1 MSDTVKVACIQFACG
16 ESAASDEEQVKR
28 NIEKAGKLALE
39 AAQNGAKLILLSE
52 LFERKYFCQERRYDY
67 YELAEPALTNPAV
80 VYFKDFCKKNNVV
93 MPISIF
99 EKDENVFYNSVV
111 MIDSDGEIVDIYRK
125 THIPDDHYYQ
135 EKFYFTP
142 GNTGFKVFKTSVGNV
157 GVGICWDQWFP
168 ETARCLAIKGADII
182 LYPTAIGSEPIL
194 DVDSSGHWMRTMQG
208 HSAANVIPVAAANRI
223 GTEKVNPCEENGN
236 QTSSLCFYGNSFLT
250 DETGD
255 VISKASRDKE
265 EIIYA
270 EYNFEE
276 NRKMR
281 SSWGL
286 FRDRRPECYGDIVR

>member
-16 ESAASDEEQVKR
+16 ESAASDGEQVKR

-142 GNTGFKVFKTSVGNV
+142 GNTGFKVFKTSVGNI

-236 QTSSLCFYGNSFLT
+236 QTSSLCFYGSSFLT

-255 VISKASRDKE
+255 VISRASRDKE

-281 SSWGL
+281 ASWGL

>member
-1 MSDTVKVACIQFACG
+1 MSDLVKVACIQFACG

-28 NIEKAGKLALE
+28 NIETAGRLALE
-39 AAQNGAKLILLSE
+39 AARNGAKLILLSE

-67 YELAEPALTNPAV
+67 YELAEPVLVNPAV
-80 VYFKDFCKKNNVV
+80 IYFKDFCKKNKVV

-142 GNTGFKVFKTSVGNV
+142 GNTGFKVFKTSVGNI

-223 GTEKVNPCEENGN
+223 GAEEVTPCEENGN
-236 QTSSLCFYGNSFLT
+236 QSSSLCFYGNSFLT

-255 VISKASRDKE
+255 VISRASRDKE

-281 SSWGL
+281 ASWGL
-286 FRDRRPECYGDIVR
+286 FRDRRPECYGDIVK

>member
-1 MSDTVKVACIQFACG
+1 MSDSVKVACVQFACG

-28 NIEKAGKLALE
+28 NIETAGRLALE

-52 LFERKYFCQERRYDY
+52 LFERKYFCQERRYEY
-67 YELAEPALTNPAV
+67 YELAEPALSNPAV
-80 VYFKDFCKKNNVV
+80 IYFKDFCKKNKVV

-99 EKDENVFYNSVV
+99 EKDENVFYNTVV

-223 GTEKVNPCEENGN
+223 GTETVTPCEENGN
-236 QTSSLCFYGNSFLT
+236 QSSSLCYYGCSFLT

-276 NRKMR
+276 NRKNTSR
-281 SSWGL
+281 SGGHCV
-286 FRDRRPECYGDIVR
+286 P